1 MLFEIGHRRPGSA
14 FFNWKEKKCF
24 PSIHEAELYCRGLSW
39 REEQLLI
46 TQVFKEEKQVSP

>member
-1 MLFEIGHRRPGSA
+1 MLFEIGHKRQGSA
-14 FFNWKEKKCF
+14 FFNWKETKNF
-24 PSIHEAELYCRGLSW
+24 PSMHEAELYCRGLSW